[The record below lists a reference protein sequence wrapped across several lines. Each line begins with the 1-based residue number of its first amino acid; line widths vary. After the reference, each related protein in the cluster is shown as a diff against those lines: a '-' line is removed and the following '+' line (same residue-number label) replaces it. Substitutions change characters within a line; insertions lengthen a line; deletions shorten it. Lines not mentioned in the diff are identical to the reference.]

1 MASGIFPNIM
11 NNFNVYSN
19 GTAKLMGI
27 GNEVKLPDVQPKTA
41 TGDFAGVAGEIEIPV
56 QGQPQSMTI
65 ELNFDV
71 LDDTAIS
78 IIQESGK
85 VDVTL
90 RGSVQMINM
99 SDASII
105 NKPAKVVIKGL
116 FKQLTSGSFKK
127 ADTMGASITVEVL
140 YYSYTFGDS
149 DEPNVEIDK
158 LNNVCKIGGQD
169 LSSDISQQI

>member
-1 MASGIFPNIM
+1 MASGLFPNIM

-19 GTAKLMGI
+19 GTNKLMGT
-27 GNEVKLPDVQPKTA
+27 GNEVKLPDIQPA
-41 TGDFAGVAGEIEIPV
+41 TVDGDFAGVAGKFEIPV
-56 QGQPQSMTI
+56 QGQPQSMTVEI
-65 ELNFDV
+65 NFDV
-71 LDDTAIS
+71 LDDTAIA

-90 RGSVQMINM
+90 RGSVQMLDM
-99 SDASII
+99 SDASIV
-105 NKPAKVVIKGL
+105 NKPAKAVIKGL

-127 ADTMGASITVEVL
+127 ADNMGASITVEVL

-149 DEPNVEIDK
+149 DEPNIEIDK

>member
-1 MASGIFPNIM
+1 MATGVFPQIM

-19 GTAKLMGI
+19 GTDKLMGI
-27 GNEVKLPDVQPKTA
+27 GNEVKLPDIQMKTA
-41 TGDFAGVAGEIEIPV
+41 TGDFAGVAGEIEVPV

-71 LDDTAIS
+71 LDDTAIQT
-78 IIQESGK
+78 IQKSGK

-90 RGSVQMINM
+90 RGSAQTIDA

-105 NKPAKVVIKGL
+105 NQPAKAVVKGML
-116 FKQLTSGSFKK
+116 KQLTSGSFKK
-127 ADTMGASITVEVL
+127 SDKMGASITVEVL
-140 YYSYTFGDS
+140 YYSYTYGDS
-149 DEPNVEIDK
+149 DSPNIEIDK
-158 LNNVCKIGGQD
+158 LNNVCKIGGAD

>member
-1 MASGIFPNIM
+1 MASGIFPTIM

-19 GTAKLMGI
+19 GTDKLMGT
-27 GNEVKLPDVQPKTA
+27 GNEVKLPDYQPKTA
-41 TGDFAGVAGEIEIPV
+41 TGDWAGAAGEVEVPI

-65 ELNFDV
+65 EINFDV
-71 LDDTAIS
+71 LDDTAIG

-90 RGSVQMINM
+90 RGSVQMLDM
-99 SDASII
+99 SDASIV
-105 NKPAKVVIKGL
+105 NKPAKVVVKGL
-116 FKQLTSGSFKK
+116 LKQITFGSFKK
-127 ADTMGASITVEVL
+127 SESMGASITVEAL

-149 DEPNVEIDK
+149 GEPSTEIDK